1 MGGDFC
7 FDDHVNKVTRTAFCH
22 LEKYVSKVRAL
33 FSQPGSWSMDC
44 WHI

>member
-22 LEKYVSKVRAL
+22 LEKYVFKS
-33 FSQPGSWSMDC
+33 
-44 WHI
+44 